1 MADARN
7 AEAMFALNRL
17 VGPEIGELLEQRRFD
32 RLRAA
37 LLELEP
43 PDVADLVEGLEQDQ
57 AALVFRLLPRDLAT
71 EVFSHLEPDRQQS
84 LIASLGTER
93 VAALINELDP
103 DDRTALLEE
112 LPAEVAQRLIALLTP
127 AERSVTQSILGYPE
141 ESVGRLMTPDY
152 VRVKAEWTIARALD
166 HIRKYGRDA
175 ETVNV
180 IYVIDEGGR
189 LIDDLHIRQFLF
201 ASPQQTVESLM
212 DRKVVALAA
221 TDDREEAVRLMQHY
235 DLIALP
241 VVDSRG
247 ILVGIVT
254 ADDVADVAEEE
265 ATEDIQK
272 MGGMEALDAPYLEI
286 RMGQMLRKR
295 GGWLSVLFVGEMLTA
310 TAMAYFEHEIEKA
323 VVLALFIPLIIS
335 GGGNA
340 GSQACS
346 LIIRAMALGEVG
358 LRQWWRVLRRELASG
373 LMLGALLG
381 TIALLRI
388 VLWPTRDVLY
398 GEHYVL
404 IALTVSFSVV
414 GVVTFGTI
422 AGSMLPFL
430 LRRLGFD
437 PAAASA
443 PFVATLVD
451 VTGVVIYF
459 SCAALILRGTL
470 L

>member
-1 MADARN
+1 MY
-7 AEAMFALNRL
+7 ALDRL
-17 VGPEIGELLEQRRFD
+17 VAPEIGELLEHRQFD
-32 RLRAA
+32 QLRSA
-37 LLELEP
+37 LLEFEPADIAELVDTLEH
-43 PDVADLVEGLEQDQ
+43 DQ
-57 AALVFRLLPRDLAT
+57 AALVFRLLPRDLAR
-71 EVFSHLEPDRQQS
+71 EVFSYLDSEQQQN
-84 LIASLGTER
+84 LIAHLGTER

-112 LPAEVAQRLIALLTP
+112 MPAEVAQRLIALLTP
-127 AERSVTQSILGYPE
+127 AERSITQSILGYPE

-152 VRVKAEWTIARALD
+152 VRVKAEWTIGRAMD

-180 IYVIDEGGR
+180 IYVVNDQGE
-189 LIDDLHIRQFLF
+189 LVDDLRIRQFLLDD
-201 ASPQQTVESLM
+201 PQQTVESIM
-212 DRKVVALAA
+212 DRKVRALAA
-221 TDDREEAVRLMQHY
+221 TADREEAVRQMQHY
-235 DLIALP
+235 DRVALP

-247 ILVGIVT
+247 KLVGIVT

-272 MGGMEALDAPYLEI
+272 MGGMEALDVPYLET
-286 RMGQMLRKR
+286 GFAPLLRKR

-310 TAMAYFEHEIEKA
+310 TAMAYFEHEISKA

-335 GGGNA
+335 SGGNA

-346 LIIRAMALGEVG
+346 LIIRAMALDEIS
-358 LRQWWRVLRRELASG
+358 LRQWLRVLLRELVTG
-373 LMLGALLG
+373 LVLGTLLGA
-381 TIALLRI
+381 IALAR
-388 VLWPTRDVLY
+388 VVFWPARESLY

-404 IALTVSFSVV
+404 IAVTVALSVV

-422 AGSMLPFL
+422 AGSMLPFV
-430 LRRLGFD
+430 LRRFGFD

-443 PFVATLVD
+443 PLVATLVD
-451 VTGVVIYF
+451 VTGVVVYF
-459 SCAALILRGTL
+459 VVAATVLRGTL

>member
-1 MADARN
+1 MY
-7 AEAMFALNRL
+7 ALDRL
-17 VGPEIGELLEQRRFD
+17 VAPEIGELLAQRQFD
-32 RLRAA
+32 QLRSA
-37 LLELEP
+37 LLEFEPADIAELVDTLEH
-43 PDVADLVEGLEQDQ
+43 DQ

-71 EVFSHLEPDRQQS
+71 EVFSYLDSEQQQN
-84 LIASLGTER
+84 LIAHLGTER

-112 LPAEVAQRLIALLTP
+112 MPAEVAQRLIALLTP
-127 AERSVTQSILGYPE
+127 AERSVTQAILGYPE

-152 VRVKAEWTIARALD
+152 VRVKAEWTIARAMD

-180 IYVIDEGGR
+180 IYVVDDQGR
-189 LIDDLHIRQFLF
+189 LADDLRIRQFLL
-201 ASPQQTVESLM
+201 ADPQQTVESIM
-212 DRKVVALAA
+212 DRKVRALAA
-221 TDDREEAVRLMQHY
+221 TDDREEAVRQMQHY
-235 DLIALP
+235 DRVALP
-241 VVDSRG
+241 VIDSRG
-247 ILVGIVT
+247 MLVGIVT

-272 MGGMEALDAPYLEI
+272 MGGMEALDVPYMETGFARL
-286 RMGQMLRKR
+286 LRKR

-310 TAMAYFEHEIEKA
+310 TAMAYFEHEIAKA

-335 GGGNA
+335 SGGNA

-346 LIIRAMALGEVG
+346 LIIRAMALGEIT
-358 LRQWWRVLRRELASG
+358 LRQWLRVLLRELVTG
-373 LMLGALLG
+373 LVLGALLG
-381 TIALLRI
+381 AIALMR
-388 VLWPTRDVLY
+388 VVFWPARESLY

-404 IALTVSFSVV
+404 IALTVALSVV

-422 AGSMLPFL
+422 AGSMLPFV

-443 PFVATLVD
+443 PLVATLVD
-451 VTGVVIYF
+451 VTGVVVYF
-459 SCAALILRGTL
+459 VVAATVLRGTL

>member
-1 MADARN
+1 MY
-7 AEAMFALNRL
+7 ALNRL

-71 EVFSHLEPDRQQS
+71 EVFSHLEPERQQS

-93 VAALINELDP
+93 VAALINELEP

-112 LPAEVAQRLIALLTP
+112 MPAEVAQRLIALLTP

-180 IYVIDEGGR
+180 IYVIDENRR
-189 LIDDLHIRQFLF
+189 LIDDLRIRQFLF
-201 ASPQQTVESLM
+201 AAPQQTVESLM
-212 DRKVVALAA
+212 DRKFVSLAA
-221 TDDREEAVRLMQHY
+221 TDDREEAVRQMQHY
-235 DLIALP
+235 DKIALP
-241 VVDSRG
+241 VIDSRG

-286 RMGQMLRKR
+286 SMSQMLRKR

-358 LRQWWRVLRRELASG
+358 LRQWWRVLRREITSG
-373 LMLGALLG
+373 LLLGALLG
-381 TIALLRI
+381 VIALLRI
-388 VLWPTRDVLY
+388 VLWPTRHILY

-404 IALTVSFSVV
+404 IAFTVASSVV
-414 GVVTFGTI
+414 GVVCFGTI
-422 AGSMLPFL
+422 VGSMLPFI

-451 VTGVVIYF
+451 VTGLVIYF
-459 SCAALILRGTL
+459 SCAAVILHGTL

>member
-1 MADARN
+1 MY
-7 AEAMFALNRL
+7 ALNSL

-43 PDVADLVEGLEQDQ
+43 ADVADLVEGLEQDQ

-71 EVFSHLEPDRQQS
+71 EVFSHLEADRQQS

-112 LPAEVAQRLIALLTP
+112 MPAEVAQRLIALLTP

-180 IYVIDEGGR
+180 IYVIDEGRR

-201 ASPQQTVESLM
+201 AQPQQTVESLM
-212 DRKVVALAA
+212 DRKVVSIPA
-221 TDDREEAVRLMQHY
+221 TDDREEAVRLLQHY

-286 RMGQMLRKR
+286 GMGAMLRKR

-358 LRQWWRVLRRELASG
+358 LRQWWRVLRREITSG
-373 LMLGALLG
+373 LLLGALLG
-381 TIALLRI
+381 VIALLRI
-388 VLWPTRDVLY
+388 VLWPTREILY

-404 IALTVSFSVV
+404 IAFTVSASVV

-422 AGSMLPFL
+422 VGSMLPFL

-451 VTGVVIYF
+451 VTGLVIYF
-459 SCAALILRGTL
+459 SCAATILRGTL

>member
-1 MADARN
+1 MY
-7 AEAMFALNRL
+7 ALDRL
-17 VGPEIGELLEQRRFD
+17 VAPEIGELLEQRQFD
-32 RLRAA
+32 QLRSA
-37 LLELEP
+37 LLEFEP
-43 PDVADLVEGLEQDQ
+43 ADIAALVDTLQEDQ

-71 EVFSHLEPDRQQS
+71 EVFSYLDSDQQQN
-84 LIASLGTER
+84 LIAHLGTER

-127 AERSVTQSILGYPE
+127 AERSVTQAILGYPE

-152 VRVKAEWTIARALD
+152 VRVKPEWTIAHAMD

-180 IYVIDEGGR
+180 IYVVDEQGR
-189 LIDDLHIRQFLF
+189 LVDDLRIRQFLL
-201 ASPQQTVESLM
+201 ADPQQTVESIM
-212 DRKVVALAA
+212 DRKVRALAA
-221 TDDREEAVRLMQHY
+221 TDDREEAVRQMQHY
-235 DLIALP
+235 DRVALP

-272 MGGMEALDAPYLEI
+272 MGGMEALQVPYLEA
-286 RMGQMLRKR
+286 GLGEMLRKR
-295 GGWLSVLFVGEMLTA
+295 AGWLSVLFVGQMLTA
-310 TAMAYFEHEIEKA
+310 TAMGYFEGEIERA
-323 VVLALFIPLIIS
+323 VVLALFLPLIIS
-335 GGGNA
+335 SGGNA
-340 GSQACS
+340 GSQATS
-346 LIIRAMALGEVG
+346 LVIRAMAVGE
-358 LRQWWRVLRRELASG
+358 LRLRDWWRVLRRELFTGVTLGVWLG
-373 LMLGALLG
+373 LIGVA
-381 TIALLRI
+381 R
-388 VLWPTRDVLY
+388 VVFWPDRAGLY

-404 IALTVSFSVV
+404 LGLAVGASTI
-414 GVVTFGTI
+414 GVVTFGAF

-430 LRRLGFD
+430 LRLLRLD

-443 PFVATLVD
+443 PFVATVVD

-459 SCAALILRGTL
+459 SVAAVLLRGTL

>member
-1 MADARN
+1 MY
-7 AEAMFALNRL
+7 ALNSL

-43 PDVADLVEGLEQDQ
+43 ADVADLVEGLEQDQ

-112 LPAEVAQRLIALLTP
+112 MPAEVAQRLIALLTP

-180 IYVIDEGGR
+180 IYVIDEGRR

-201 ASPQQTVESLM
+201 AQPQQTVESLM
-212 DRKVVALAA
+212 DRKVVSIPA

-286 RMGQMLRKR
+286 GLSAMLRKR

-358 LRQWWRVLRRELASG
+358 LRQWWRVLRREITSG
-373 LMLGALLG
+373 LLLGALLG

-388 VLWPTRDVLY
+388 VLWPTRHILY

-404 IALTVSFSVV
+404 IGFTVSLSVV

-451 VTGVVIYF
+451 VTGLVIYF
-459 SCAALILRGTL
+459 SCAAMILRGTL

>member
-1 MADARN
+1 MY
-7 AEAMFALNRL
+7 ALDRL
-17 VGPEIGELLEQRRFD
+17 VAPEIGELLAQRQFD
-32 RLRAA
+32 QLRSA
-37 LLELEP
+37 LLEFEPADIAELVDTLEH
-43 PDVADLVEGLEQDQ
+43 DQ

-71 EVFSHLEPDRQQS
+71 EVFSYLDSEQQQN
-84 LIASLGTER
+84 LIAHLGTER

-112 LPAEVAQRLIALLTP
+112 MPAEVAQRLIALLTP
-127 AERSVTQSILGYPE
+127 AERSVTQAILGYPE

-152 VRVKAEWTIARALD
+152 VRVKAEWTIARAMD

-180 IYVIDEGGR
+180 IYVVDDQRR
-189 LIDDLHIRQFLF
+189 LADDLRIRQFLL
-201 ASPQQTVESLM
+201 ADPQQTVESIM
-212 DRKVVALAA
+212 DRKVRALAA
-221 TDDREEAVRLMQHY
+221 TDDREEAVRQMQHY
-235 DLIALP
+235 DRVALP
-241 VVDSRG
+241 VIDSRG

-272 MGGMEALDAPYLEI
+272 MGGMEALDVPYLET
-286 RMGQMLRKR
+286 GFAPLLRKR

-310 TAMAYFEHEIEKA
+310 TAMAYFEHEIAKA

-335 GGGNA
+335 SGGNA

-346 LIIRAMALGEVG
+346 LIIRAMALGEIS
-358 LRQWWRVLRRELASG
+358 LRQWLRVLLRELVTG
-373 LMLGALLG
+373 LVLGALLG
-381 TIALLRI
+381 AIALMR
-388 VLWPTRDVLY
+388 VVFWPARESLY

-404 IALTVSFSVV
+404 IALTVALSVV

-422 AGSMLPFL
+422 AGSMLPFV

-443 PFVATLVD
+443 PLVATLVD
-451 VTGVVIYF
+451 VTGVVVYF
-459 SCAALILRGTL
+459 VVAATVLRGTL

>member
-1 MADARN
+1 
-7 AEAMFALNRL
+7 MFALNRL

-43 PDVADLVEGLEQDQ
+43 ADVADLVEGLEQDQ

-71 EVFSHLEPDRQQS
+71 DVFSHLEPDRQQS

-127 AERSVTQSILGYPE
+127 AERSVTQAILGYPE

-152 VRVKAEWTIARALD
+152 VRVKAEWSIARALD

-180 IYVIDEGGR
+180 IYVIDEGRR

-201 ASPQQTVESLM
+201 ASPPQTVESLM
-212 DRKVVALAA
+212 DRKVVAVSA
-221 TDDREEAVRLMQHY
+221 TADREEAVRLMQHY
-235 DLIALP
+235 DLIAIP
-241 VVDSRG
+241 VVDTRG

-286 RMGQMLRKR
+286 GMSQMLRKR
-295 GGWLSVLFVGEMLTA
+295 GGWLSVLFIGEMLTA

-373 LMLGALLG
+373 VMLGALLG
-381 TIALLRI
+381 LIALLRI
-388 VLWPTRDVLY
+388 LLWPTRDALY
-398 GEHYVL
+398 GEHYAL
-404 IALTVSFSVV
+404 IALTVSLSVI

-422 AGSMLPFL
+422 TGSMLPFI

>member
-1 MADARN
+1 MY
-7 AEAMFALNRL
+7 ALDRL
-17 VGPEIGELLEQRRFD
+17 VAPEIGELLERRQFD
-32 RLRAA
+32 QLRSA
-37 LLELEP
+37 LLEFEPADIAELVDTLEH
-43 PDVADLVEGLEQDQ
+43 DQ

-71 EVFSHLEPDRQQS
+71 EVFSYLDSEQQQN
-84 LIASLGTER
+84 LIAHLGTER

-112 LPAEVAQRLIALLTP
+112 MPAEVAQRLIALLTP
-127 AERSVTQSILGYPE
+127 AERSVTQAILGYPE

-152 VRVKAEWTIARALD
+152 VRVKADWTIARALD

-180 IYVIDEGGR
+180 IYVVDDQRR
-189 LIDDLHIRQFLF
+189 LVDDLRIRQFLL
-201 ASPQQTVESLM
+201 ADPQQTVESIM
-212 DRKVVALAA
+212 DRKVFALAA
-221 TDDREEAVRLMQHY
+221 TDDREEAVRQMQHY
-235 DLIALP
+235 DRVALP
-241 VVDSRG
+241 VIDSRG

-272 MGGMEALDAPYLEI
+272 MGGMEALDVPYLET
-286 RMGQMLRKR
+286 GFAPLLRKR

-310 TAMAYFEHEIEKA
+310 TAMAYFEHEIAKA

-335 GGGNA
+335 SGGNA

-346 LIIRAMALGEVG
+346 LIIRAMALDEIS
-358 LRQWWRVLRRELASG
+358 LRQWLRVLLRELVTG
-373 LMLGALLG
+373 LVLGALLG
-381 TIALLRI
+381 AIAMMR
-388 VLWPTRDVLY
+388 VVFWPARESLY

-404 IALTVSFSVV
+404 IGLTVAFSVV

-422 AGSMLPFL
+422 AGSMLPFV

-443 PFVATLVD
+443 PLVATLVD
-451 VTGVVIYF
+451 VTGVVVYF
-459 SCAALILRGTL
+459 VVAAVVLRGTL

>member
-1 MADARN
+1 MY
-7 AEAMFALNRL
+7 ALDRL
-17 VGPEIGELLEQRRFD
+17 VAPEIGELLEQRRFD
-32 RLRAA
+32 QLRSA
-37 LLELEP
+37 LLEFEP
-43 PDVADLVEGLEQDQ
+43 ADIAELVDHLEQDQ

-71 EVFSHLEPDRQQS
+71 DVFSYLDSDQQQN
-84 LIASLGTER
+84 LIAHLGTER

-127 AERSVTQSILGYPE
+127 AERSVTQAILGYPE

-152 VRVKAEWTIARALD
+152 VRVKPEWSIAHAMD
-166 HIRKYGRDA
+166 HIRRYGRDA

-180 IYVIDEGGR
+180 IYVVDELGT
-189 LIDDLHIRQFLF
+189 LVDDLRIRQFLL
-201 ASPQQTVESLM
+201 ADPQQTVESIM
-212 DRKVVALAA
+212 DRKVRALAA
-221 TDDREEAVRLMQHY
+221 TADREEAVRQMQHY
-235 DLIALP
+235 DRVALP

-254 ADDVADVAEEE
+254 ADDVADVAEAE

-272 MGGMEALDAPYLEI
+272 MGGMEALDVPYLET
-286 RMGQMLRKR
+286 GLLPLLRKR
-295 GGWLSVLFVGEMLTA
+295 GGWLSVLFIGEMLTA
-310 TAMAYFEHEIEKA
+310 TAMAYFEHEIAKA

-335 GGGNA
+335 SGGNA

-346 LIIRAMALGEVG
+346 LIIRAMALGEIS
-358 LRQWWRVLRRELASG
+358 LRQWVRVLLRELTTG
-373 LMLGALLG
+373 LLLGGMLGL
-381 TIALLRI
+381 IALMR
-388 VLWPTRDVLY
+388 VAFWPARESIY

-404 IALTVSFSVV
+404 IAWTVALSVV
-414 GVVTFGTI
+414 GVVTFGTV
-422 AGSMLPFL
+422 AGSMLPFV

-443 PFVATLVD
+443 PLVATLVD
-451 VTGVVIYF
+451 VTGVVVYF
-459 SCAALILRGTL
+459 LVAATVLRGTL